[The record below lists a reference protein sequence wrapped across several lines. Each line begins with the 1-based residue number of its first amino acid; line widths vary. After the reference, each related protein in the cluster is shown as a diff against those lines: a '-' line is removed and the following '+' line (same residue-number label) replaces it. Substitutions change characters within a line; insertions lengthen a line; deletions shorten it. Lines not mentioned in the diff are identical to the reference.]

1 MVKFLKN
8 NKLNLM
14 ASIYFILGLIV
25 SFYSI
30 LQRLNFPISGYGR
43 FIDILD
49 IVLYGLIVVFLIK
62 KKRLPIIIVVGILA
76 IQNIVDLISIL
87 IQLTNNEYSSFN
99 TNEIV
104 FYNIILTIINV
115 MLNISIVWILVLTL
129 KKSPLINRTWFIP
142 SAVFSLRLIVLII
155 KYFVDTNNLDGIIVT
170 TLLSS
175 IFIISLAAFGLWNK
189 KYVKNKNEI
198 DKYTALLKNGAITQE
213 EFDVL
218 EAKLK

>member
-1 MVKFLKN
+1 MVKFLKKY
-8 NKLNLM
+8 KLNLM
-14 ASIYFILGLIV
+14 ASIYFIFGLIV
-25 SFYSI
+25 SFYGT
-30 LQRLNFPISGYGR
+30 LERLNFPISGYGR

-49 IVLYGLIVVFLIK
+49 IVLYGLIVVFVIIQ
-62 KKRLPIIIVVGILA
+62 KRLPIIILVGILA

-99 TNEIV
+99 SDVIV
-104 FYNIILTIINV
+104 FYTIILAIINV
-115 MLNISIVWILVLTL
+115 MLNVSIVWILVLTL
-129 KKSPLINRTWFIP
+129 KKSTLITRTWFIP
-142 SAVFSLRLIVLII
+142 SIVFSLRPIVLMI
-155 KYFVDTNNLDGIIVT
+155 KYIGDTNLNGIIVT
-170 TLLSS
+170 TL
-175 IFIISLAAFGLWNK
+175 IFSVFIVSLAAFGLWNK

>member
-1 MVKFLKN
+1 
-8 NKLNLM
+8 
-14 ASIYFILGLIV
+14 
-25 SFYSI
+25 
-30 LQRLNFPISGYGR
+30 
-43 FIDILD
+43 
-49 IVLYGLIVVFLIK
+49 
-62 KKRLPIIIVVGILA
+62 
-76 IQNIVDLISIL
+76 
-87 IQLTNNEYSSFN
+87 
-99 TNEIV
+99 
-104 FYNIILTIINV
+104 

>member
-1 MVKFLKN
+1 M
-8 NKLNLM
+8 
-14 ASIYFILGLIV
+14 
-25 SFYSI
+25 
-30 LQRLNFPISGYGR
+30 
-43 FIDILD
+43 
-49 IVLYGLIVVFLIK
+49 
-62 KKRLPIIIVVGILA
+62 A

>member
-1 MVKFLKN
+1 MVKFLKKY
-8 NKLNLM
+8 KLNLM
-14 ASIYFILGLIV
+14 ASIYFIFGLIV
-25 SFYSI
+25 SFYGT
-30 LQRLNFPISGYGR
+30 LERLNFPISGYGR

-49 IVLYGLIVVFLIK
+49 IVLYGLIVVFLIIQ
-62 KKRLPIIIVVGILA
+62 KRLPIIILVGILA

-99 TNEIV
+99 SDVIV
-104 FYNIILTIINV
+104 FYTIILAIINV
-115 MLNISIVWILVLTL
+115 MLNVSIVWILVLTL
-129 KKSPLINRTWFIP
+129 KKSTLITRTWFIP
-142 SAVFSLRLIVLII
+142 SIVFSLRPIVLMI
-155 KYFVDTNNLDGIIVT
+155 KYIGDTNLNGIIVT
-170 TLLSS
+170 TL
-175 IFIISLAAFGLWNK
+175 IFSVFIVSLAAFGLWNK